1 MEEKIIVKR
10 PPKSPF
16 FAGFLSLIVPGAGT
30 LYNGQTTKG
39 IVYILTPIVLITMLA
54 HGKGSAVFLAL
65 LLAGFYAYQFI
76 DAIMTATA
84 INRRALVGK
93 EEEEFKI
100 DEVPEALKSGS
111 IFWGT
116 VLIVLGGILLL
127 ANFNIISYNTIF
139 DFWPL
144 ILIVIAL
151 KLITDYFTE
160 KKKES

>member
-1 MEEKIIVKR
+1 
-10 PPKSPF
+10 
-16 FAGFLSLIVPGAGT
+16 GT

-54 HGKGSAVFLAL
+54 HGKGSPVFLAL